1 MLLPNRW
8 TTFLRVP
15 FQRSPRFFTEYL
27 RLNSLRYFQIIFIVI
42 AISQIKFFGSQY
54 SNNDDTAMAQVA
66 SGGFTGKP
74 SQYLIVINVVIGW
87 ILRGLYTFAPT
98 IPWYALLI
106 MMSVGFASTTLCNI
120 IFRRI
125 SSHEFSSSYS
135 QKILTTCLLSPI
147 IYYTYA
153 NIQTLNY
160 SSTAFFCSVCGI
172 LGMILSINN
181 DDKIKIAQPMLIAII
196 GFLWRDTAFLSVVIL
211 TTPVVLFSLT
221 SNNWR
226 KYFKSFSLL
235 GLAVSVIFYVDRFS
249 YRLNSR
255 WVEYLNYDKARG
267 ALHGNK
273 TFTSIFQSES
283 GYANLLNVSGFSP
296 SQLDLFVG
304 WFINMKAMPLR
315 GVEAMVALTGGEI
328 GVLDSRL
335 HQPLFSSFLQIVL
348 LGLSLSATFMYFF
361 EIRGFR
367 AFGAFSTTAALLAA
381 MFAVLDSNI
390 RLPPYVRQ
398 GLTFGLIASTVTV
411 LLLTI
416 HKDRPVP
423 RLVKFDSII
432 SSSLAFLL
440 LTFGIGLYQNNFAAS
455 NSTIKSAQRDF
466 SESANRFAGSVSTP
480 TLGSNFPISLGREN
494 PFGSFKLTSLNLIP
508 MGWMINSPLTEERM
522 RYFRLTENIDQ
533 AILDGKLSITFGD
546 ETETLGTFQDYFCA
560 TYSIPTIATVTNSE
574 NTFFAAGVIRRGG
587 TCESSLIMDGYN
599 PQEPVG
605 LWSSEP
611 ERKIRI
617 TKCRGGKIETI
628 SFNLHAPFGAFAKQI
643 IMRINTKAAG
653 KDLTQGVK
661 VKPFQDNFVEI
672 ETTSCS
678 VNLSSL
684 SAGVIPMLVDP
695 ASQDQRTLFFGL
707 SDLRLISS

>member
-1 MLLPNRW
+1 M
-8 TTFLRVP
+8 P
-15 FQRSPRFFTEYL
+15 FQRSARFFSEYL
-27 RLNSLRYFQIIFIVI
+27 RLNSLRYFQILFIVI

-120 IFRRI
+120 IFQRI
-125 SSHEFSSSYS
+125 SSHEFRSHFS
-135 QKILTTCLLSPI
+135 QKILITCLLSPI

-172 LGMILSINN
+172 LGMILSISN
-181 DDKIKIAQPMLIAII
+181 DDKIQIAQPMLIAII
-196 GFLWRDTAFLSVVIL
+196 GFLWRDTAFLSVVML
-211 TTPVVLFSLT
+211 TTPVVLISLT

-235 GLAVSVIFYVDRFS
+235 GLVVSVVFYVDRFS
-249 YRLNSR
+249 YRLDSR

-267 ALHGNK
+267 ALHGNI

-328 GVLDSRL
+328 DLLDSRL
-335 HQPLFSSFLQIVL
+335 HQPFLGSFLQIVL
-348 LGLSLSATFMYFF
+348 LVLSLVLAFMYFF
-361 EIRGFR
+361 EIRAIRSFC
-367 AFGAFSTTAALLAA
+367 ALSASTALLAA

-411 LLLTI
+411 LVLTI
-416 HKDRPVP
+416 RKERFAP
-423 RLVKFDSII
+423 RWVKFDLII
-432 SSSLAFLL
+432 PSSLALLL
-440 LTFGIGLYQNNFAAS
+440 LTFGIGLYQNNFAVS
-455 NSTIKSAQRDF
+455 NNTIKSAQRDF
-466 SESANRFAGSVSTP
+466 SESANRFSSSVFAP
-480 TLGSNFPISLGREN
+480 TLGSNFPITFGREN

-508 MGWMINSPLTEERM
+508 MGWMINSPLTAERM
-522 RYFRLTENIDQ
+522 HHFQLSEDIDQ
-533 AILDGKLSITFGD
+533 SILDGKLAITFGD
-546 ETETLGTFQDYFCA
+546 ETETLRTFQDYFCV
-560 TYSIPTIATVTNSE
+560 TYSIPTIATVIKNE
-574 NTFFAAGVIRRGG
+574 NTPFATGVIRRGG
-587 TCESSLIMDGYN
+587 TCESSLAMDGYN

-605 LWSSEP
+605 FWSVEP
-611 ERKIRI
+611 ESKIWI
-617 TKCRGGKIETI
+617 TNCKSGEIKTI
-628 SFNLHAPFGAFAKQI
+628 RFNLHAPFGAFAKQI
-643 IMRINTKAAG
+643 TMRISGTIKE
-653 KDLTQGVK
+653 KESSQVIK

-678 VNLSSL
+678 INLSSL
-684 SAGVIPMLVDP
+684 SAGVVPMLVDP